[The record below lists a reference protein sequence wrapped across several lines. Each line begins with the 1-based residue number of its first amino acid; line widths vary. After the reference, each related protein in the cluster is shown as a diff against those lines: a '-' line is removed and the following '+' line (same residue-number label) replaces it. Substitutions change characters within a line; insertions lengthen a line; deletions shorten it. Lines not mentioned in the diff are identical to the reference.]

1 MNEKWKHFIKWKK
14 QLFSYEDTSNLR
26 TLYESEYH
34 IAHDQNLHK
43 YTQIVWTNAPF
54 IYSTNAYWIY
64 NEWQILQY
72 IIKYNP

>member
-14 QLFSYEDTSNLR
+14 QLFSYEDTNNLR

-34 IAHDQNLHK
+34 IAHDQNLK

-54 IYSTNAYWIY
+54 IDSTNAYWIY
-64 NEWQILQY
+64 NVWQILPY